1 MVTNPQRNLIID
13 PARPTFDPAMLSK
26 RSRIM
31 MYFEDLF
38 KQMRQYQH
46 DYLTTWTAVSRKPL
60 TKMEMQSGNAIA
72 MYDVAE
78 SKEDQMQFKLCQ
90 LSVFFEFYHQMA
102 MGEHA
107 SDELARMLTDVQ
119 RAVMADVS
127 CGGLTL
133 NITEKRNQQD
143 VDGPLEKLVTG
154 VVEFTVMYRHAIND
168 PRR

>member
-1 MVTNPQRNLIID
+1 MATSLANPILT
-13 PARPTFDPAMLSK
+13 PPRPTLDPSMLSK

-38 KQMRQYQH
+38 KSMRQYEN

-60 TKMEMQSGNAIA
+60 TKAEMSSGNAIA

-78 SKEDQMQFKLCQ
+78 QKEDLMQFKHCL

-102 MGEHA
+102 MGEHPA
-107 SDELARMLTDVQ
+107 DELARMLTDVQ
-119 RAVMADVS
+119 RAVMSDVT
-127 CGGLTL
+127 CGGLAI
-133 NITEKRNQQD
+133 NIQEKRNQTD
-143 VDGPLEKLVTG
+143 VDGPLEKSITG
-154 VVEFTVMYRHAIND
+154 VVEFTVTYRHAIYD